1 MTTLSQWIKVCG
13 VTSAHDAV
21 MVADAGA
28 DALGLIFATESK
40 RYVDDANV
48 EGILRAGDSLT
59 CVGVFKGRT
68 EEEILSIVDRWELS
82 TVQMHDEPTSALLDE
97 LRRREV
103 AVIGAIA
110 AASLTDTYDETRYR
124 ALLVDAAEPGSGERF
139 EWDTFQPRSLAVP
152 LIVAGGLT
160 PENVATCITTLRPD
174 GVDVASGTE
183 ARPGVK
189 DPEKVAKFISQARTA
204 WTRRGDA

>member
-13 VTSAHDAV
+13 VTSAYDATI
-21 MVADAGA
+21 VADAGA
-28 DALGLIFATESK
+28 DALGLIFATQSK
-40 RYVDDANV
+40 RFVDDANV
-48 EGILRAGDSLT
+48 EGILRAGTSLT
-59 CVGVFKGRT
+59 CVGVFKDRS
-68 EEEILSIVDRWELS
+68 EADILSIVDTWALG
-82 TVQMHDEPTSALLDE
+82 TVQLHDEPTSVLLDH
-97 LRRREV
+97 LRQREV
-103 AVIGAIA
+103 AVIRALA
-110 AASLTDTYDETRYR
+110 ASSLTDTYDETRYR

-139 EWDTFQPRSLAVP
+139 EWDTFRPRALSVP

-160 PENVATCITTLRPD
+160 PENVAMCITTLGPD

-189 DPEKVAKFISQARTA
+189 DHEKVAKFISQARTA